1 MRTDKKIGNSVLV
14 HFSGYVNEFFI
25 RNSGKKNF
33 DEYDELLTI
42 QNDTIFVSK
51 EALDK
56 YGIKIKI
63 EEYNGDTFDYEV
75 ETNKERED

>member
-33 DEYDELLTI
+33 DEYDELLII

-51 EALDK
+51 ETLDK

-63 EEYNGDTFDYEV
+63 EED
-75 ETNKERED
+75 KEYI

>member
-1 MRTDKKIGNSVLV
+1 MRIDKKIGNSVLV
-14 HFSGYVNEFFI
+14 HFSGYVNKFFI

-33 DEYDELLTI
+33 DEYDELLAI

-63 EEYNGDTFDYEV
+63 EEYNGYI
-75 ETNKERED
+75 